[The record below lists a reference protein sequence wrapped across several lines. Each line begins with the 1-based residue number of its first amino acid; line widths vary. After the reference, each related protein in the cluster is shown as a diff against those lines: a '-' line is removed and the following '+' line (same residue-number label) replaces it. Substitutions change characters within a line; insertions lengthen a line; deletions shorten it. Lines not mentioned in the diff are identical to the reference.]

1 MKQESVNQF
10 NGGLIKDLNPLVT
23 PNNVLT
29 DVVNGS
35 FITFN
40 GNELMLQND
49 MGNIAIR
56 KNVGTEASPIWEDVH
71 LG

>member
-56 KNVGTEASPIWEDVH
+56 KKCGNRG
-71 LG
+71 